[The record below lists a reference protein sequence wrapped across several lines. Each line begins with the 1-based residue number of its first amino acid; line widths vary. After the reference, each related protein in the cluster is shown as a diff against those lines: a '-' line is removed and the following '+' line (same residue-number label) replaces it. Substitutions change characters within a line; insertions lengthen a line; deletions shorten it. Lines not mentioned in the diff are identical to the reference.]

1 MSFFEIRKYGLLF
14 SRLCEGIGNT
24 ITNNADGAELISFDA
39 RFILLLQ
46 TEKGIFALLAL
57 VFCALLGYLLGSFN
71 FAVIFSRF
79 FHRNDI
85 RDYGSKNAG
94 ATNMTR
100 TYGRK
105 WGIATFVCDGL
116 KAAVAVIVSTLLMGE
131 GGAYIA
137 ALFAVLGHIFPIYFK
152 FRGGKGVAVA
162 AISIFCLNPLVF
174 AILLVIFLLLVSTS
188 RYISLGSVICAFFY
202 PMVLNAFSSDKGII
216 STVVSVLL
224 AVIIIVMHRS
234 NIKRLMN
241 RTENKIGAKKKQ

>member
-14 SRLCEGIGNT
+14 SRLCEGVIGNAIDT
-24 ITNNADGAELISFDA
+24 GDKVSAINFDTRLLI
-39 RFILLLQ
+39 LLQ
-46 TEKGIFALLAL
+46 TEKGVFALLAL
-57 VFCALLGYLLGSFN
+57 LFCALLGYFLGSLN
-71 FAVIFSRF
+71 FAVILSRV
-79 FHRNDI
+79 FHHDDVRK
-85 RDYGSKNAG
+85 YGSKNAG

-100 TYGRK
+100 TYGKK

-137 ALFAVLGHIFPIYFK
+137 ALFAVLGHIFPVYYK
-152 FRGGKGVAVA
+152 FQGGKGVAVA

-174 AILLVIFLLLVSTS
+174 AILLVIFLLIVSTS
-188 RYISLGSVICAFFY
+188 RYISLGSIVCAFFY

-241 RTENKIGAKKKQ
+241 RTENKIGAKKK